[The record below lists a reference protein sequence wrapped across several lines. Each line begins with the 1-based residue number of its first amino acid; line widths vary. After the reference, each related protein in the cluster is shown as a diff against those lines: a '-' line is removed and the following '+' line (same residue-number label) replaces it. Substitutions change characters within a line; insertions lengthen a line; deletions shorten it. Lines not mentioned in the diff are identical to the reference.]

1 MNILY
6 GTIFYDVVQSLTNI
20 INRIEIPLSSVQ
32 RLKRIRAQTS
42 FIVLMVLSVSI
53 LGPMLKDDEHPPQVG
68 LASIGVG
75 CASIYRSPLGIVSGP
90 LSSPILLNSSTR
102 LSIFNFVTSNPG
114 VHFRGICKGLGLPV
128 GVAQY
133 HLALLANAGFLV
145 SYRDRRYKR
154 YYETGKYSQEE
165 VEVISAMRCG
175 TAREILRALL
185 EGQPTPHCELASTAE
200 VTSQALTWQMK
211 HLRASG
217 LIEAET
223 DSRKV
228 TYTISGDYLP
238 TVTKLMNVI
247 S

>member
-1 MNILY
+1 M
-6 GTIFYDVVQSLTNI
+6 
-20 INRIEIPLSSVQ
+20 INRIDTPLSSVQ
-32 RLKRIRAQTS
+32 RLRQIRVQTS

-53 LGPMLKDDEHPPQVG
+53 LGPILQRDEHPPQVT

-75 CASIYRSPLGIVSGP
+75 WASTYRSPIRLGSGLP
-90 LSSPILLNSSTR
+90 GPPALLNSSTR
-102 LSIFNFVTSNPG
+102 LAIFNYVTNAPG

-133 HLALLANAGFLV
+133 HLALLANAGLLA

-154 YYETGKYSQEE
+154 YFEAGRFSQEE
-165 VEVISAMRCG
+165 IEVISAMRCG

-185 EGQPTPHCELASTAE
+185 ERQPTPHCQLASTVE

-217 LIEAET
+217 LIEAEA

-238 TVTKLMNVI
+238 TVARMMSII

>member
-1 MNILY
+1 M
-6 GTIFYDVVQSLTNI
+6 
-20 INRIEIPLSSVQ
+20 R
-32 RLKRIRAQTS
+32 RIRAQTS

-75 CASIYRSPLGIVSGP
+75 WASIYRSPFGLVSGP
-90 LSSPILLNSSTR
+90 LGPSALLNSSNR
-102 LSIFNFVTSNPG
+102 LSIYNFVTSNPG
-114 VHFRGICKGLGLPV
+114 VHFRGICKSLGLPV

-133 HLALLANAGFLV
+133 HLALLTNAGLLV
-145 SYRDRRYKR
+145 SYRYSRYKR
-154 YYETGKYSQEE
+154 YFVAGRYSREE
-165 VEVISAMRCG
+165 VEVISAIRGG

-185 EGQPTPHCELASTAE
+185 EGQPTRHCELASTVE

-217 LIEAET
+217 LIEAKT

-228 TYTISGDYLP
+228 TYTISRNYLP
-238 TVTKLMNVI
+238 TVAKLIDAI

>member
-1 MNILY
+1 L
-6 GTIFYDVVQSLTNI
+6 
-20 INRIEIPLSSVQ
+20 R
-32 RLKRIRAQTS
+32 RIRAQTS

-53 LGPMLKDDEHPPQVG
+53 LGPMLNDDEHLSQVG
-68 LASIGVG
+68 LTSIGVG
-75 CASIYRSPLGIVSGP
+75 WASLYRSPLGSGLP
-90 LSSPILLNSSTR
+90 GPPALLNSSTR
-102 LSIFNFVTSNPG
+102 LAIYNYVTSNPG
-114 VHFRGICKGLGLPV
+114 VHFRGICSGLGLPV

-133 HLALLANAGFLV
+133 HLALLANAGLLT

-154 YYETGKYSQEE
+154 YYEAGRYSREE

-185 EGQPTPHCELASTAE
+185 EGQPTPHCELASTVE

-211 HLRASG
+211 HLRGSG

-238 TVTKLMNVI
+238 TVAKMMSVI

>member
-1 MNILY
+1 L
-6 GTIFYDVVQSLTNI
+6 
-20 INRIEIPLSSVQ
+20 R
-32 RLKRIRAQTS
+32 RIRAQTS

-53 LGPMLKDDEHPPQVG
+53 LGPMLQDDEHPPQLVV
-68 LASIGVG
+68 ASIGVG
-75 CASIYRSPLGIVSGP
+75 WTSIYRSPLRLGSGLSGP
-90 LSSPILLNSSTR
+90 PALINSSTR
-102 LSIFNFVTSNPG
+102 LTIYNYVTNAPG
-114 VHFRGICKGLGLPV
+114 VHFRGICKSLGLPV

-133 HLALLANAGFLV
+133 HLALLTKVGLLA

-154 YYETGKYSQEE
+154 FFETGRYSQEE
-165 VEVISAMRCG
+165 IEVISAMRCG
-175 TAREILRALL
+175 TARDILLALL
-185 EGQPTPHCELASTAE
+185 EGQPTPHCELASTVE

-211 HLRASG
+211 HLKASG

-238 TVTKLMNVI
+238 TVAKMMSVI

>member
-1 MNILY
+1 M
-6 GTIFYDVVQSLTNI
+6 
-20 INRIEIPLSSVQ
+20 INRIDTPLSSVQ
-32 RLKRIRAQTS
+32 RLRRIRAQTS

-53 LGPMLKDDEHPPQVG
+53 LGPMLKDDEHLPQVG
-68 LASIGVG
+68 VASIGVG
-75 CASIYRSPLGIVSGP
+75 WASIYRSPFGLGSGALDHP
-90 LSSPILLNSSTR
+90 ALLNSSTR
-102 LSIFNFVTSNPG
+102 LSIYNYVTNTPG
-114 VHFRGICKGLGLPV
+114 IHFRGICSGLGLPV

-133 HLALLANAGFLV
+133 HLALLTNAGLLA

-154 YYETGKYSQEE
+154 FFETGRYSQED

-185 EGQPTPHCELASTAE
+185 EGQSTPHCELASTVE

-238 TVTKLMNVI
+238 TVGKMMSVI

>member
-1 MNILY
+1 
-6 GTIFYDVVQSLTNI
+6 
-20 INRIEIPLSSVQ
+20 
-32 RLKRIRAQTS
+32 
-42 FIVLMVLSVSI
+42 
-53 LGPMLKDDEHPPQVG
+53 MLKDDEHPPQVV
-68 LASIGVG
+68 ASIGVG
-75 CASIYRSPLGIVSGP
+75 WASIYRSPLGLGSCLP
-90 LSSPILLNSSTR
+90 SSPLLLNSSTR
-102 LSIFNFVTSNPG
+102 LSIFNYVTNKPG
-114 VHFRGICKGLGLPV
+114 VHFRGICSGLGLPV

-133 HLALLANAGFLV
+133 HLALLNKAGLLA

-154 YYETGKYSQEE
+154 YIKAGIYSQEE
-165 VEVISAMRCG
+165 VEVISAMRGG

-185 EGQPTPHCELASTAE
+185 EGQPTPHRELASTIK

-238 TVTKLMNVI
+238 TVAKLMDVI

>member
-1 MNILY
+1 M
-6 GTIFYDVVQSLTNI
+6 
-20 INRIEIPLSSVQ
+20 INRIDTPLSSVQ
-32 RLKRIRAQTS
+32 RLRRIRAQIS

-53 LGPMLKDDEHPPQVG
+53 LGPILQGDEHPPQVG
-68 LASIGVG
+68 LASVGVG
-75 CASIYRSPLGIVSGP
+75 WASIYRSPLGLGSGLP
-90 LSSPILLNSSTR
+90 SPPALINSSTR
-102 LSIFNFVTSNPG
+102 LSIFNYVTDNPG
-114 VHFRGICKGLGLPV
+114 VHFRGICSGLGLPV

-133 HLALLANAGFLV
+133 HLALLANAGLLA

-154 YYETGKYSQEE
+154 YYEAGRFSQEE
-165 VEVISAMRCG
+165 IEVISAMRCG
-175 TAREILRALL
+175 TVREILRALL
-185 EGQPTPHCELASTAE
+185 EGQPTPHCQLASTVE

-238 TVTKLMNVI
+238 TVAKMMSVI

>member
-1 MNILY
+1 MW
-6 GTIFYDVVQSLTNI
+6 
-20 INRIEIPLSSVQ
+20 RIQ
-32 RLKRIRAQTS
+32 AQTS

-53 LGPMLKDDEHPPQVG
+53 LGPMLKDNEHPPQVG
-68 LASIGVG
+68 LVSIGVG
-75 CASIYRSPLGIVSGP
+75 LATIYRSPLGIVSGP
-90 LSSPILLNSSTR
+90 LGSPALLNSSTR
-102 LSIFNFVTSNPG
+102 LAIYNYVTNAPG
-114 VHFRGICKGLGLPV
+114 VHFRGICKSLGLPV

-133 HLALLANAGFLV
+133 HLALLANAGLLA

-154 YYETGKYSQEE
+154 FFEAGRYSQEE

-185 EGQPTPHCELASTAE
+185 EGQSTPHCELASTVE

>member
-1 MNILY
+1 M
-6 GTIFYDVVQSLTNI
+6 
-20 INRIEIPLSSVQ
+20 R
-32 RLKRIRAQTS
+32 RIRAQTS
-42 FIVLMVLSVSI
+42 FIVLMVLSISI

-75 CASIYRSPLGIVSGP
+75 WASIYRSPLGLGSGLP
-90 LSSPILLNSSTR
+90 GPPVLLNSSTR
-102 LSIFNFVTSNPG
+102 LAIFNYVTNKPG
-114 VHFRGICKGLGLPV
+114 VHFRGICSGLGLPV

-133 HLALLANAGFLV
+133 HLALLTKAGLLA

-154 YYETGKYSQEE
+154 YIKAGIYSQEE

-185 EGQPTPHCELASTAE
+185 EAQPTPHCELASTVK

-211 HLRASG
+211 HLKASG
-217 LIEAET
+217 FIEAET
-223 DSRKV
+223 DGRNV
-228 TYTISGDYLP
+228 AYTINGDYLP
-238 TVTKLMNVI
+238 TVAKMLSII

>member
-1 MNILY
+1 M
-6 GTIFYDVVQSLTNI
+6 
-20 INRIEIPLSSVQ
+20 
-32 RLKRIRAQTS
+32 
-42 FIVLMVLSVSI
+42 

-75 CASIYRSPLGIVSGP
+75 YASIFRTPLGIVSGP
-90 LSSPILLNSSTR
+90 QDHPVLLNSSTR
-102 LSIFNFVTSNPG
+102 LVISNFVTSNPG
-114 VHFRGICKGLGLPV
+114 VHFRGICKSLGLPV

-133 HLALLANAGFLV
+133 HLALLTNAGLLV
-145 SYRDRRYKR
+145 SYKDRRYKR
-154 YYETGKYSQEE
+154 YFGAGRYSREE
-165 VEVISAMRCG
+165 VEVISAMRGG

-185 EGQPTPHCELASTAE
+185 EGQPTPHCELASTVE

-238 TVTKLMNVI
+238 TVAKLMDVI
-247 S
+247 CCLLYTS

>member
-1 MNILY
+1 L
-6 GTIFYDVVQSLTNI
+6 
-20 INRIEIPLSSVQ
+20 R
-32 RLKRIRAQTS
+32 RIRAQTS

-53 LGPMLKDDEHPPQVG
+53 LGSMLKDDEHPLQVG
-68 LASIGVG
+68 LAGIGVDW
-75 CASIYRSPLGIVSGP
+75 ASIFRSPLGIVSEP
-90 LSSPILLNSSTR
+90 LDHPVLLNSSTR
-102 LSIFNFVTSNPG
+102 LVIFNFVTSNPG
-114 VHFRGICKGLGLPV
+114 VHFRGICKSLGLPV

-133 HLALLANAGFLV
+133 HLALLTNAGLLV

-154 YYETGKYSQEE
+154 YLEAGRYSSEE
-165 VEVISAMRCG
+165 VEVISAMRGG

-185 EGQPTPHCELASTAE
+185 EGQPTPHCELASTVE

-217 LIEAET
+217 LIEAKT

-228 TYTISGDYLP
+228 TYKISGDYLP
-238 TVTKLMNVI
+238 TVAKLMDVI

>member
-1 MNILY
+1 
-6 GTIFYDVVQSLTNI
+6 
-20 INRIEIPLSSVQ
+20 
-32 RLKRIRAQTS
+32 
-42 FIVLMVLSVSI
+42 MVLSVSI

-75 CASIYRSPLGIVSGP
+75 WAFIYRSPFGLVSGP
-90 LSSPILLNSSTR
+90 LGPSALLNSSNR
-102 LSIFNFVTSNPG
+102 LAIYNYVSNNPG
-114 VHFRGICKGLGLPV
+114 VHFRGICSGLGLPV

-133 HLALLANAGFLV
+133 HLALLTKVGLLA
-145 SYRDRRYKR
+145 SYKDRRYKR
-154 YYETGKYSQEE
+154 YYKAGRYSQEE
-165 VEVISAMRCG
+165 VEVISAMRGG

-185 EGQPTPHCELASTAE
+185 EGQPTPHRELASTIK

-223 DSRKV
+223 DSRKM

-238 TVTKLMNVI
+238 TVAKLMDVI

>member
-1 MNILY
+1 M
-6 GTIFYDVVQSLTNI
+6 
-20 INRIEIPLSSVQ
+20 R
-32 RLKRIRAQTS
+32 RIRAQAS

-75 CASIYRSPLGIVSGP
+75 WTSIYRSPLGLGSVLPGP
-90 LSSPILLNSSTR
+90 PPLLNSSTR
-102 LSIFNFVTSNPG
+102 LSIFNYVTNNPG
-114 VHFRGICKGLGLPV
+114 VHFRGICSGLGLPV

-133 HLALLANAGFLV
+133 HLALLTKVGLLS
-145 SYRDRRYKR
+145 SYKDRRYKR
-154 YYETGKYSQEE
+154 YYKAGRYSREE
-165 VEVISAMRCG
+165 VEVISAMRCE

-185 EGQPTPHCELASTAE
+185 EGQPTPHCELASTVE
-200 VTSQALTWQMK
+200 VTSQALTWQMT

-238 TVTKLMNVI
+238 TVAKLMNVI

>member
-1 MNILY
+1 
-6 GTIFYDVVQSLTNI
+6 
-20 INRIEIPLSSVQ
+20 
-32 RLKRIRAQTS
+32 
-42 FIVLMVLSVSI
+42 MVLSVSI
-53 LGPMLKDDEHPPQVG
+53 LGPMLNDDEHPPQVG
-68 LASIGVG
+68 LVG
-75 CASIYRSPLGIVSGP
+75 ISVGWASIYRSPLGLRSGLP
-90 LSSPILLNSSTR
+90 GPPALINSSTR
-102 LSIFNFVTSNPG
+102 LAIFNYVTNNPG

-133 HLALLANAGFLV
+133 HLALLANAGLLA
-145 SYRDRRYKR
+145 SYRDKKYKR
-154 YYETGKYSQEE
+154 FFEAGRYSQEE
-165 VEVISAMRCG
+165 VEVISAMRGG

-185 EGQPTPHCELASTAE
+185 EGQPTPHCELASTVE

-238 TVTKLMNVI
+238 TVAKLMDVI

>member
-1 MNILY
+1 M
-6 GTIFYDVVQSLTNI
+6 
-20 INRIEIPLSSVQ
+20 R
-32 RLKRIRAQTS
+32 RIRAQTS

-53 LGPMLKDDEHPPQVG
+53 LGPMLKDNEHPPQVG

-75 CASIYRSPLGIVSGP
+75 WAFIYRSPLGLVSGP
-90 LSSPILLNSSTR
+90 LGPPALLNSSNR
-102 LSIFNFVTSNPG
+102 LAIFNFVTSNPG
-114 VHFRGICKGLGLPV
+114 VHFRGICKSLGLPV

-133 HLALLANAGFLV
+133 HLALLANAGLLA

-154 YYETGKYSQEE
+154 YYKAGRYSREE
-165 VEVISAMRCG
+165 IEVISAMRCG

-185 EGQPTPHCELASTAE
+185 EGQPTPHCELASTIE

-223 DSRKV
+223 GSRKV

-238 TVTKLMNVI
+238 TVAKLMDVI